1 MDAALTRPAGRGQI
15 RGAEHEHGT
24 ARRLPLPALAV
35 LLAAAVAIALAMTP
49 GGDAHAQAG
58 VDPTQPPTAF
68 APKLNATAEPAR
80 EQRLQAVIRRAD
92 GSRIAVIGGQ
102 TVSLGESITTDAG
115 PARVAAIFD
124 DRVVLARGTARETL
138 ALLPSI
144 TSKPGSASAINA
156 TVPRSEPSASATANS
171 TGPAVAA
178 SASSTSST
186 SSTTSSTSA
195 ASSLPSAPSSTRRQ

>member
-1 MDAALTRPAGRGQI
+1 MDAALTRPAGRGQV
-15 RGAEHEHGT
+15 RRAEHEHG
-24 ARRLPLPALAV
+24 AACRLPLPALAV
-35 LLAAAVAIALAMTP
+35 SLAAAVAIALAMTP

-102 TVSLGESITTDAG
+102 MVSVGESITTDAG

-156 TVPRSEPSASATANS
+156 TVPRGEPSASATAS
-171 TGPAVAA
+171 ATAPAVAA
-178 SASSTSST
+178 GTSGT

-195 ASSLPSAPSSTRRQ
+195 ANSLPSAPSSTRRQ